1 MVRFFNRKQDLS
13 ILEDIYASPASSL
26 IVLYGRRRVGKTELS
41 REFIKNK
48 KGIYLFIETKP
59 EKLLLED
66 LETSLEKVIGVKPRL
81 DDWDDFFNQIFK
93 IPEKIVIVF
102 DEFQNLTKV
111 NPDFFSKFQKYWDMH
126 HRETKHMFI
135 VVGSYVGMMKKI
147 FQGSKEP
154 MFGRATLL
162 FNLKPF
168 TFADSFKFLNGFLD
182 ISVEEAMKTYF
193 ILGGVPKYLLLA
205 GEFGTSDAMNTFKK
219 LFPDSR
225 MLMEEGRNIL
235 VLEFGSEHK
244 GYFSILEAISLGR
257 AIPSEIAD
265 YTGIA
270 ASTVSKYLHELL
282 YDYEIIK
289 KEEPIINPKARSSR
303 YFLNDNFFNFW
314 FRFIYKNY
322 GTFEIDPQMGEELV
336 KKDIN
341 TYFGTTFEG
350 VAREFLI
357 GLNKK
362 GVLPFKFLN
371 IGRWWDKD
379 TEIDL
384 IAFNDK
390 RKHTN
395 RDAIFCEVKWKHL
408 TKQEAEHI
416 INGLKEKAGKVKG
429 KWNEH
434 YCLIAKKIEG
444 KEQLDFLAF
453 DLDDIGGEIG
463 EV

>member
-1 MVRFFNRKQDLS
+1 MVRFFNREHDLS
-13 ILEDIYASPASSL
+13 ILEDIYASPSSSL

-41 REFIKNK
+41 KEFIKNK
-48 KGIYLFIETKP
+48 KSIYLFIETKP
-59 EKLLLED
+59 EKFLLED
-66 LETSLEKVIGVKPRL
+66 LENSLEKVIGVKPRL

-102 DEFQNLTKV
+102 DEFQNFTKV
-111 NPDFFSKFQKYWDMH
+111 NPDFFSKFQKYWDVH

-135 VVGSYVGMMKKI
+135 VIGSYVGMMKKI

-193 ILGGVPKYLLLA
+193 MLGGVPKYLLLA
-205 GEFGTSDAMNTFKK
+205 GEFGAPDAMDTFKK
-219 LFPDSR
+219 LFPHTR
-225 MLMEEGRNIL
+225 MLMEEARNIL

-244 GYFSILEAISLGR
+244 GYFSILEAISSGR

-270 ASTVSKYLHELL
+270 ANTVSKYLHELL
-282 YDYEIIK
+282 YDYEMIK
-289 KEEPIINPKARSSR
+289 KEEPIINARARSSR

-341 TYFGTTFEG
+341 AYFGLAFEG
-350 VAREFLI
+350 VAKELLI
-357 GLNKK
+357 YLNKK
-362 GVLPFKFLN
+362 DALPFRFLN
-371 IGRWWDKD
+371 IGRWWDKN

-384 IAFNDK
+384 IAFDDK
-390 RKHTN
+390 N
-395 RDAIFCEVKWKHL
+395 RNAIFCEVKWKHL
-408 TKQEAEHI
+408 TRQEAEHI
-416 INGLKEKAGKVKG
+416 VNGLKEKAEKVKG
-429 KWNEH
+429 NWNEH

-444 KEQLDFLAF
+444 KDQLDFLAF
-453 DLDDIGGEIG
+453 DIEDIGLEL
-463 EV
+463 

>member
-1 MVRFFNRKQDLS
+1 MVRFFNREHDLS
-13 ILEDIYASPASSL
+13 ILEDIYASPSSSL

-41 REFIKNK
+41 KEFLKNK
-48 KGIYLFIETKP
+48 KSIYLFIETKP

-66 LETSLEKVIGVKPRL
+66 LETSLEKVIGVKPGL
-81 DDWDDFFNQIFK
+81 DDWDDFFNQIFN

-102 DEFQNLTKV
+102 DEFQNFTKV
-111 NPDFFSKFQKYWDMH
+111 NPDFFSKFQKYWDVH

-193 ILGGVPKYLLLA
+193 MLGGVPKYLLLA
-205 GEFGTSDAMNTFKK
+205 GEFGTPDAMETFNK
-219 LFPDSR
+219 LFPNTR
-225 MLMEEGRNIL
+225 MLMEEAKNIL

-244 GYFSILEAISLGR
+244 GYFSILEAISSGR

-270 ASTVSKYLHELL
+270 ANTVSKYLHELL
-282 YDYEIIK
+282 YDYEMIK
-289 KEEPIINPKARSSR
+289 KEKPIISARARSSR
-303 YFLNDNFFNFW
+303 YLLNDNFFNFW

-322 GTFEIDPQMGEELV
+322 GTFEIDPQMGVELV

-341 TYFGTTFEG
+341 AYFGLAFEG
-350 VAREFLI
+350 VAKELLI
-357 GLNKK
+357 DLNKK
-362 GVLPFKFLN
+362 GAIPFRFLN

-384 IAFNDK
+384 IAFDDK
-390 RKHTN
+390 N

-408 TKQEAEHI
+408 TRQEAEHI
-416 INGLKEKAGKVKG
+416 IKGLKDKAEKVKG
-429 KWNEH
+429 NWNEH

-453 DLDDIGGEIG
+453 DLEDIGL
-463 EV
+463 EVGKP

>member
-1 MVRFFNRKQDLS
+1 MVRFFNREQDLS
-13 ILEDIYASPASSL
+13 ILEDIYASPSSSL

-41 REFIKNK
+41 KEFLKNK

-66 LETSLEKVIGVKPRL
+66 LEISLENVIGIKPRL
-81 DDWDDFFNQIFK
+81 DDWDDFFNRIFK

-102 DEFQNLTKV
+102 DEFQNFTKV
-111 NPDFFSKFQKYWDMH
+111 NPDFFSKFQKYWDVH

-162 FNLKPF
+162 FNLKSF

-193 ILGGVPKYLLLA
+193 MLGGVPKYLLLA
-205 GEFGTSDAMNTFKK
+205 GEFGAPDAIDTFKK
-219 LFPDSR
+219 LFIDTR
-225 MLMEEGRNIL
+225 ILMEEARNVL

-244 GYFSILEAISLGR
+244 GYFSILEAISSGR

-270 ASTVSKYLHELL
+270 ANTVSKYLHELV

-289 KEEPIINPKARSSR
+289 KEEPIINARARSSR

-341 TYFGTTFEG
+341 AYFGLAFEG
-350 VAREFLI
+350 VAKEFLI
-357 GLNKK
+357 YLNKK
-362 GVLPFKFLN
+362 AALPFRFLN
-371 IGRWWDKD
+371 IGRWWNKD
-379 TEIDL
+379 AEIDL
-384 IAFNDK
+384 IAFDDK
-390 RKHTN
+390 N
-395 RDAIFCEVKWKHL
+395 RNAIFCEVKWKHL
-408 TKQEAEHI
+408 TQHEAEHI
-416 INGLKEKAGKVKG
+416 VNGLKEKVGKVKG

-444 KEQLDFLAF
+444 KKELDFLAF
-453 DLDDIGGEIG
+453 DLEDIGL
-463 EV
+463 EVGKPSL